1 MVQRTD
7 PVTAMNRNPD
17 AITRMIREAERIA
30 ICSHINPDGDTL
42 GAAAAMRL
50 ALLKMGKKPAIFCD
64 GKVPDQLSFLPGIGE
79 MRVPDGTEDPFDLLL
94 AVDVS
99 DIRRLGNCEKLI
111 PRSRHTAQIDHHP
124 TNPLYMEENSVD
136 GDAPASCILIREQI
150 ASLGVEID
158 SGIAVCLY
166 TGISTDTGNFAFAS
180 TNAEC
185 FQIMS
190 ELMGKQLPLAK
201 LNRILF
207 RERAKPQVLLMG
219 RALNSLKYYENGQ
232 IAVMKLTLRDFEECC
247 ALSEHA
253 DTLVNFGLDTVGTRM
268 AMLARES
275 EDGSIKFSL
284 RAKEPDS
291 VSDIAQQF
299 GGGGH
304 PQASG
309 ITMYGKLDETAGCV
323 LDALVRKLNG

>member
-1 MVQRTD
+1 M
-7 PVTAMNRNPD
+7 TAMSRNPE
-17 AITRMIREAERIA
+17 AIARMIRDAQRIA

-42 GAAAAMRL
+42 GSAAAMRL
-50 ALLKMGKKPAIFCD
+50 ALIKMGKDPVLFCD
-64 GKVPDQLSFLPGIGE
+64 GKVPDQLSFLPGIEE
-79 MRVPDGTEDPFDLLL
+79 MRIPDETEESFDLLL

-99 DIRRLGNCEKLI
+99 DIRRLGNGEKLI
-111 PRSRHTAQIDHHP
+111 RKSLHTAQIDHHP
-124 TNPLYMEENSVD
+124 TNPLFMEENSVD

-150 ASLGVEID
+150 AALGLEID
-158 SGIAVCLY
+158 SDMAVCLY

-185 FQIMS
+185 FEIMS
-190 ELMGKQLPLAK
+190 ELMGHDLPLAK

-219 RALNSLKYYENGQ
+219 RALNSLCYYENGQ
-232 IAVMKLTLRDFEECC
+232 IAVMKLTQRDFEECG

-253 DTLVNFGLDTVGTRM
+253 DTLVNFGLDTIGTRM
-268 AMLARES
+268 AMLAREG
-275 EDGSIKFSL
+275 EDGTIKFSL
-284 RAKEPDS
+284 RAKEPDC

-304 PQASG
+304 PQAAG
-309 ITMYGKLDETAGCV
+309 ITMYGKLDETAGSV
-323 LDALVRKLNG
+323 LDALIHKLNG